1 MMKPPVVSP
10 RWLHQLVDYE
20 QNVQLVSRHY
30 SGVMGCGNLGFPEFA
45 NLEPIG
51 GKLADYR
58 VYTPQDAPERTC
70 VPRNGVSG

>member
-1 MMKPPVVSP
+1 MVTTLIPVSFHSP
-10 RWLHQLVDYE
+10 SAGDLPDCLGLD
-20 QNVQLVSRHY
+20 Y

>member
-1 MMKPPVVSP
+1 MRRSFENRTACHITVM
-10 RWLHQLVDYE
+10 
-20 QNVQLVSRHY
+20 Y

-58 VYTPQDAPERTC
+58 VYTPRDGLACPEMVFLDDFGCT
-70 VPRNGVSG
+70 